1 MEDFSQ
7 NITKVKISNYSAIL
21 SLQAVRYSNEQY
33 FSFKTD
39 DGVISKIM
47 FSSNF
52 YDDDSMQYHKVMLQE
67 KLNGSHIELYKQKNK
82 MKDIFEFNHID
93 KSLSESDVKTLKD
106 FYKHYHKKYWCFKKS
121 YKSYKFLDDVFTIS
135 GICLVAIGTISGGIT
150 LNPVVLGVVNG
161 AGLIVAGI
169 GKKNNYKRKIEMTR
183 IAFTNYE
190 KVLVELRSALRGDDF
205 NKEEFVDR
213 MKLIDE
219 MIIDQTPIA
228 DRFVSRYEKKFG
240 LSKQ

>member
-1 MEDFSQ
+1 
-7 NITKVKISNYSAIL
+7 
-21 SLQAVRYSNEQY
+21 
-33 FSFKTD
+33 
-39 DGVISKIM
+39 
-47 FSSNF
+47 
-52 YDDDSMQYHKVMLQE
+52 
-67 KLNGSHIELYKQKNK
+67 

-93 KSLSESDVKTLKD
+93 KSLTETDVKTLKD

-121 YKSYKFLDDVFTIS
+121 YKSYKFLDDVFTVS

-161 AGLIVAGI
+161 AGIIVAGI

>member
-1 MEDFSQ
+1 
-7 NITKVKISNYSAIL
+7 
-21 SLQAVRYSNEQY
+21 
-33 FSFKTD
+33 
-39 DGVISKIM
+39 
-47 FSSNF
+47 
-52 YDDDSMQYHKVMLQE
+52 
-67 KLNGSHIELYKQKNK
+67 

-93 KSLSESDVKTLKD
+93 KSLSESEVKTLKD

-135 GICLVAIGTISGGIT
+135 GICLVTIGTISGGIT

-205 NKEEFVDR
+205 NKEEFIDR